1 MPRKRHF
8 KSSCLLLRRPG
19 LMHSWLEESPVSPPR
34 TAPPTNTRGTN
45 QWIPID
51 SCSSESVDQV
61 LFPSKTSCLLYL
73 LEIRLLKGVLYK
85 YSTTLLFLVFWLQV
99 FLQEPRLT
107 RHTQALTLALLT
119 YPTIRLP
126 PRGQT
131 DSLADGSLV
140 ASSTELS
147 RKPRYLFC

>member
-1 MPRKRHF
+1 M
-8 KSSCLLLRRPG
+8 LLIGRER
-19 LMHSWLEESPVSPPR
+19 
-34 TAPPTNTRGTN
+34 A
-45 QWIPID
+45 
-51 SCSSESVDQV
+51 
-61 LFPSKTSCLLYL
+61 
-73 LEIRLLKGVLYK
+73 LYK

-147 RKPRYLFC
+147 RKPRYLFCWILGRLHVLPHPLTPFYSLLFRGMFPLIL